1 MNNIEISDSNIVIS
15 DSNIV
20 NTDDSMIWNIE
31 NDLVGS
37 ALYGYTPSWK
47 QYVLSIDRRSFSKD
61 KVLILDMDWT
71 IICPKSGRPRP
82 KDIEDW
88 RFRYP
93 VELIRTKLQSMM
105 EQGYIIGLISNQS
118 KILKKKPQQGKNKS
132 KPSKSRPSKSKPNKQ
147 ISVEDFKLKVESIV
161 QQLGLPL
168 YFSAALEKGFYR
180 KPRTGMW
187 DLFIRESKILN
198 NKIDKKNSLF
208 IGDAAGRKR
217 YRYHK
222 KDFSS
227 SDWKFA
233 LNIGIDFQ
241 VPEVFFE
248 NSKAKIH
255 NDLSMRD
262 IGFESR
268 KFIDE
273 RQSNTRMTKVKDK
286 VKDKLTNQD
295 WKKCHIIMVGSPGS
309 GKSTVTQKILN
320 SHRIVSFDNKET
332 STKTKSKK
340 VITDIL
346 IQHGFV
352 VIDNTNAQPKDR
364 QYWIDTISNIYQKLT
379 TKKSID
385 INSIRPCFKCIWVNT
400 PKEMALHMNTFRSLL
415 KQKTIPAV
423 AVHAYFKRFGPPSM
437 AEGFNEILELDF
449 IPDFENKKH
458 EKLCKTYL

>member
-1 MNNIEISDSNIVIS
+1 MNNIEISDSNIEIS
-15 DSNIV
+15 DSNIE
-20 NTDDSMIWNIE
+20 NTDDSMVWNIE
-31 NDLVGS
+31 DELVGS

-47 QYVLSIDRRSFSKD
+47 QYVLSIERHSSSKD

-82 KDIEDW
+82 KDIKDW

-118 KILKKKPQQGKNKS
+118 KILKKKPQQGK
-132 KPSKSRPSKSKPNKQ
+132 KPNNQK
-147 ISVEDFKLKVESIV
+147 SVDEFKLKVESIV
-161 QQLGLPL
+161 QQLGLPI

-187 DLFIRESKILN
+187 DLFIRESKMLN
-198 NKIDKKNSLF
+198 NQIDKKKSLF
-208 IGDAAGRKR
+208 VGDAAGRKR

-262 IGFESR
+262 IGFEPR
-268 KFIDE
+268 KFIEE

-309 GKSTVTQKILN
+309 GKSTVTQKTLN
-320 SHRIVSFDNKET
+320 SHRIVSFDNQET

-340 VITDIL
+340 VITDTL
-346 IQHGFV
+346 LQRGFV

-364 QYWIDTISNIYQKLT
+364 QYWIDTISNIYQKLA

-385 INSIRPCFKCIWVNT
+385 MNSIKPIKPCFKCIWVNT

-423 AVHAYFKRFGPPSM
+423 AVHAYFKRFVPPSM

-449 IPDFENKKH
+449 IPDFENKKQ